1 MRWCWKLPGKT
12 VEREREE
19 GAMWVWFGDKGKES
33 GLFQRVHMGRRRA
46 WFLHFLLSFHS
57 SSSLNPTSSHY
68 TTTLY
73 ILSFR
78 KISSHAK
85 HLFHSMINLLHT
97 TSSHEICLH
106 VWYHALIPPPWTDQ
120 AHLWSNWEINV
131 MDPKFSISHYKKKK
145 KNPKQEWSGR
155 GKKMR
160 NSTMKDVVNE
170 GLDPRVKDGCEQQ
183 IESVSLYT

>member
-1 MRWCWKLPGKT
+1 
-12 VEREREE
+12 
-19 GAMWVWFGDKGKES
+19 MWVWFGDKGKES

-131 MDPKFSISHYKKKK
+131 MDPKFSISHYKKKEKK

-183 IESVSLYT
+183 IESVSPYT

>member
-1 MRWCWKLPGKT
+1 
-12 VEREREE
+12 
-19 GAMWVWFGDKGKES
+19 MWVWFGDKGKES

-106 VWYHALIPPPWTDQ
+106 VWYHALIPPHGPTKHIFDQ
-120 AHLWSNWEINV
+120 IGKLMSWIPSFQSLIIKRKRKRKTQSKNDLGGAKRWETRRWKMWLMRVWIQGSRMDVSNRLKVWAHTRKAKNV
-131 MDPKFSISHYKKKK
+131 MD
-145 KNPKQEWSGR
+145 
-155 GKKMR
+155 
-160 NSTMKDVVNE
+160 
-170 GLDPRVKDGCEQQ
+170 
-183 IESVSLYT
+183 